1 MSINNKINQL
11 QSILYQL
18 GKVTVAVS
26 GGVDSMTLAFVAHR
40 TLGNKAQMIHSVSSA
55 VPNADTLRI
64 KDYAN
69 QYGWQLE
76 CIHSGEMDD
85 KTYRENPVNR
95 CYFCKSCLYSKLKSL
110 NFGQVVSGTNI
121 DDLSDYRPGLIAA
134 KENDIRHPFVE
145 AAITKKM
152 IRAIAHHYGLEDLSY
167 LPASPC
173 LASRVETGIYIQP
186 QQLDLINRIETT
198 LRGKI
203 TAENIRCRL
212 QAQKLVLEVDELQ
225 LKALNNDE
233 IENIVAETESMARE
247 AGLSLPVH
255 IAPYQ
260 RGSAFVGA
268 V

>member
-11 QSILYQL
+11 QSILDQL

-26 GGVDSMTLAFVAHR
+26 GGVDSMTLAFVAHQ
-40 TLGNKAQMIHSVSSA
+40 TLGKNAQMIHAVSSA

-64 KDYAN
+64 KHYAK
-69 QYGWQLE
+69 QYGWHLE
-76 CIHSGEMDD
+76 CVRSGEMEN

-95 CYFCKSCLYSKLKSL
+95 CYFCKSCLYSTLKSL
-110 NFGQVVSGTNI
+110 NFGQVVSGTNL

-134 KENDIRHPFVE
+134 EENDIRHPFVE

-152 IRAIAHHYGLEDLSY
+152 IRAIAHHYGLEDLSN

-186 QQLDLINRIETT
+186 QQLELINSIESK
-198 LRGKI
+198 LREI
-203 TAENIRCRL
+203 MTAENIRCRL
-212 QAQKLVLEVDELQ
+212 QAQKLVLEVDALP
-225 LKALNNDE
+225 LKNLNNND
-233 IENIVAETESMARE
+233 IAKIIAEAELMARA

>member
-1 MSINNKINQL
+1 MNTSNKISQL
-11 QSILYQL
+11 QSILSQL

-26 GGVDSMTLAFVAHR
+26 GGVDSMTLAYVAHR
-40 TLGNKAQMIHSVSSA
+40 TLGNNAQMIHSVSSA
-55 VPNADTLRI
+55 VPNADTQRI
-64 KDYAN
+64 KRYAK

-76 CIHSGEMDD
+76 CVHSGEMND

-95 CYFCKSCLYSKLKSL
+95 CYFCKSCLYSTLKSL
-110 NFGQVVSGTNI
+110 NFGQVVSGTNL

-145 AAITKKM
+145 AGISKQM
-152 IRAIAHHYGLEDLSY
+152 IRAIARHFELEDISN

-186 QQLDLINRIETT
+186 QQLDLINRIERK
-198 LRGKI
+198 LRAKM

-212 QAQKLVLEVDELQ
+212 QAQKLVLEVDALQ
-225 LKALNNDE
+225 LKDLNSDE
-233 IENIVAETESMARE
+233 IENIIAEAESMARE
-247 AGLSLPVH
+247 AGFSLPVH